1 LLLGVF
7 HGILTRLRLPPSL
20 RLLPLLLVATAPFL
34 YTHVFSGLETV
45 AFTALL
51 LSSALRLHEIINS
64 ESASFLPHAILAFSL
79 LLLSLCR
86 PEGIVYAAIVIGVRI
101 CTAARRTTAS
111 PAFIRSFVVFLVF
124 PGALY
129 FIWRW
134 QYYGF
139 LLPNTFYA
147 KHSSTLSSTSLYEL
161 VHFCIQYLLLPAMA
175 IIASLSL
182 IPRET
187 RKQIKIKYFNPQR
200 RSGIVTITSLVLF
213 GLIIVMQYM
222 HSNLFMNFS
231 YRFFVPLYPIGLFLL
246 LWFFSPL
253 LDAVLGRPGTWQMR
267 RRFLLIG
274 FIAIYS
280 TQLALH
286 INWFF
291 KKEIPFAFNYK
302 TRLSEMARPTGM
314 YLARHVPESE
324 WLIVHFDAGAI
335 PFFSKLKTVDF
346 GGLSDEYLA
355 HNQSASVQDRVDY
368 FFAKRPGA
376 VVFTSYDWERV
387 NHGHEANLIVSDP
400 RFKRYKLVRRFA
412 NSTGKK
418 YYEFVFLREDL
429 LAKPGS

>member
-1 LLLGVF
+1 MIKRLGVYSGITILVISMLAIFPKWIVDDAYISFRYAENLAMHGEFTFNVGEDPVEGYTGVLLPAGIALALRMGISPEIAAHFIGILSFFLLLGVF

-246 LWFFSPL
+246 LWFFSPT
-253 LDAVLGRPGTWQMR
+253 P
-267 RRFLLIG
+267 
-274 FIAIYS
+274 
-280 TQLALH
+280 
-286 INWFF
+286 
-291 KKEIPFAFNYK
+291 
-302 TRLSEMARPTGM
+302 
-314 YLARHVPESE
+314 
-324 WLIVHFDAGAI
+324 
-335 PFFSKLKTVDF
+335 
-346 GGLSDEYLA
+346 
-355 HNQSASVQDRVDY
+355 
-368 FFAKRPGA
+368 
-376 VVFTSYDWERV
+376 
-387 NHGHEANLIVSDP
+387 
-400 RFKRYKLVRRFA
+400 
-412 NSTGKK
+412 
-418 YYEFVFLREDL
+418 
-429 LAKPGS
+429 